1 MFFSSVLLFFPLMS
15 ALHDF
20 HVSGC
25 DYNCTDKPVF
35 TPSSL
40 VVKYGDPTS
49 ATCVA
54 CNNSCQGTVSGLET
68 SQGVVTENGT
78 TLVWTVDR
86 ITEWDS
92 TVTCYYSTADKQCC
106 TDLDVTVYQAPEH
119 VSISFVHHTG
129 PMVEGHQ
136 YQLQCTVENVAPA
149 KHLVVTFYR
158 GETVLDQLQSESSE
172 RYKPV
177 NETFTLNINASKEDN
192 GAQFRCEAKLELG
205 PEGPQPPPVVKSENI
220 TATVNYGPKLLVSA
234 NENIQIKQGDT
245 LSLNCSSEGNPSPSY
260 SWKLPDGRASSSS
273 DSVLIIQSVGSD
285 QGGNYVCTI
294 SNKVGTDTVNYS
306 VDVQATWPPYATAL
320 IVIAVLILIGLIG
333 YILYK
338 RKRTGH
344 LSGQV

>member
-1 MFFSSVLLFFPLMS
+1 MMLFSSIVLVVSLLTCQS
-15 ALHDF
+15 GL

-54 CNNSCQGTVSGLET
+54 CNNSCQDTVSGLEK

-92 TVTCYYSTADKQCC
+92 ALTCYYSTADKQCC
-106 TDLDVTVYQAPEH
+106 TDLDVTVYQPPEH

-158 GETVLDQLQSESSE
+158 GEIVLDKLQSKSSE
-172 RYKPV
+172 PYKPV
-177 NETFTLNINASKEDN
+177 TETFTLNITVSKEDN
-192 GAQFRCEAKLELG
+192 GAQFWCEAKLELG

-220 TATVNYGPKLLVSA
+220 TATVNYGPKILVSA
-234 NENIQIKQGDT
+234 NENIQITEGDT

-260 SWKLPDGRASSSS
+260 SWKLPGGRASSSS
-273 DSVLIIQSVGSD
+273 DSVFIIQSVGSD
-285 QGGNYVCTI
+285 QGGNYVCTV
-294 SNKVGTDTVNYS
+294 SNKVGTDTVNFS
-306 VDVQATWPPYATAL
+306 VDVQDGPKLLVSANENVQGMTQGRL
-320 IVIAVLILIGLIG
+320 
-333 YILYK
+333 
-338 RKRTGH
+338 
-344 LSGQV
+344 